1 MASEVYFS
9 SKTVSLMNLK
19 LFSKTFEKREPAREA
34 GQSYDFRFL
43 LDENNLVD
51 EATSKNTRL

>member
-1 MASEVYFS
+1 M
-9 SKTVSLMNLK
+9 KLK